1 MWVGSVGCGWE
12 ECGWG
17 ECGGSVVC
25 ADNVKD
31 KADVFLYDMHLRWHH
46 FLIS

>member
-1 MWVGSVGCGWE
+1 MGGESVGGESVVWCGE
-12 ECGWG
+12 T
-17 ECGGSVVC
+17 VVC

-31 KADVFLYDMHLRWHH
+31 KDVFLYDMHLRWHH